1 MCWVGKGI
9 GLGLGRGGGAASW
22 EEAAIGLHLP
32 PGSLYEY
39 QKKRVAGGAVCMNM
53 KTKGLGEVRKNGE
66 EGASQNPV
74 AGEFAK

>member
-1 MCWVGKGI
+1 
-9 GLGLGRGGGAASW
+9 
-22 EEAAIGLHLP
+22 
-32 PGSLYEY
+32 
-39 QKKRVAGGAVCMNM
+39 MNM